1 MPQDM
6 EKKPQERGERRERG
20 PRRDRRPESEFQE
33 KMVSINRVTKVVKGG
48 RNFRFAALVVIGDGK
63 GRVGCGMG
71 KAAEIPEAI
80 RKGVQRCLRRRNGK
94 TAAAERGAV
103 IAGLEGFGDVARR
116 RARSHR
122 HACRN
127 TLCHGDDVGRNA
139 EMLESKR
146 SSTTIDARLNL
157 VAHHKRTVLVRQVA
171 NGLQEFLRAR
181 MNAAFALNAFE
192 HNSANASTL
201 LFEQSFERVNIVYGR
216 AHKATGQRLK
226 CLLLCR
232 LSRCGKRGKRTT
244 MEAAIKDDDSARSRL
259 KGLLCLLVRRTSFA
273 SFLLGAFARVQARQ
287 LDCALVGFCTGV
299 GKERLPRLGS
309 IGIPAI

>member
-1 MPQDM
+1 
-6 EKKPQERGERRERG
+6 
-20 PRRDRRPESEFQE
+20 
-33 KMVSINRVTKVVKGG
+33 
-48 RNFRFAALVVIGDGK
+48 
-63 GRVGCGMG
+63 
-71 KAAEIPEAI
+71 
-80 RKGVQRCLRRRNGK
+80 
-94 TAAAERGAV
+94 
-103 IAGLEGFGDVARR
+103 
-116 RARSHR
+116 
-122 HACRN
+122 
-127 TLCHGDDVGRNA
+127 
-139 EMLESKR
+139 
-146 SSTTIDARLNL
+146 
-157 VAHHKRTVLVRQVA
+157 
-171 NGLQEFLRAR
+171 

-273 SFLLGAFARVQARQ
+273 SFLLGAFAHVQARQ

-309 IGIPAI
+309 IGIPAIKQRRKLASKLTTALDVVIVAYVHKAFGLLLQSIDNCRVAVAQAADADTRNEVEVAIAVGVFDHHSLSRNKLDRLAPKGMHDVLRFKFLLFS